1 MCRTVPACLIY
12 RDGDR
17 AFPPP
22 PESGRSARFFPQ
34 ENLKPKQSKYHHV
47 ENPKIISI
55 YLSYRQPRS
64 TRKEFAEWFAA
75 PFDGETKQRLM
86 REYWDALSP
95 RNVSGPGAEG
105 ICPRTGT
112 HRVPECLAAVAAG
125 CPSGVQKSGSH
136 GGNDSYPRFGRCAL
150 CADRAYELRSQVAGN
165 LRPLRSDPERG
176 SGRRFADR
184 HQFRE
189 QADLSRPVR
198 RKGAAGV
205 SLRRKLMPIS
215 PKIPSAVS
223 CSRPTTSIFWCTAP
237 RSGSVPM

>member
-1 MCRTVPACLIY
+1 MSRI
-12 RDGDR
+12 R
-17 AFPPP
+17 
-22 PESGRSARFFPQ
+22 
-34 ENLKPKQSKYHHV
+34 
-47 ENPKIISI
+47 KIISI

-64 TRKEFAEWFAA
+64 TRKEFAEWFAGSVRRR
-75 PFDGETKQRLM
+75 DETTA
-86 REYWDALSP
+86 DAGVLGCAVT
-95 RNVSGPGAEG
+95 RNVSRPGAEG

-112 HRVPECLAAVAAG
+112 HRVPECLAAVVAG

-136 GGNDSYPRFGRCAL
+136 GGNDSYSRFGRCAL

-205 SLRRKLMPIS
+205 SLRRSLMPIS